1 MCQASLSDSSS
12 SLSWSISSLSNSVV
26 HAGGGSPTRSTQ
38 ADPLLIVDYG
48 QGYTACPCSCM
59 GKQSDVVY
67 HIPSCFGVVY
77 IGVTRWELKMRIPAC
92 IDYSDV
98 ELPANKP
105 GVLTHPSHIGYHH
118 ISPLS
123 CSYCWWLCWYLLFP
137 V

>member
-1 MCQASLSDSSS
+1 MQEVVLPHVLLRQTLCSLLTMVKDT
-12 SLSWSISSLSNSVV
+12 LHVL
-26 HAGGGSPTRSTQ
+26 A
-38 ADPLLIVDYG
+38 A
-48 QGYTACPCSCM
+48 ACM

-67 HIPSCFGVVY
+67 HIPSCFGIVY

-105 GVLTHPSHIGYHH
+105 GVFTHPSHIGYHH